1 MGMANLIAEE
11 LDVGLDLAAKLVD
24 EHIPIEAYDEH
35 QEIPTDDVE
44 GWLEHIWAQDYVRDE
59 VGSYPEP

>member
-11 LDVGLDLAAKLVD
+11 LDCGLDLAAKLVD

-35 QEIPTDDVE
+35 AEIPDDDVQLWRE
-44 GWLEHIWAQDYVRDE
+44 LIHDEHAA
-59 VGSYPEP
+59 

>member
-24 EHIPIEAYDEH
+24 EHIPIEAYDEFG
-35 QEIPTDDVE
+35 EIPADDVQTWRE
-44 GWLEHIWAQDYVRDE
+44 FIHDEHFDIDYE
-59 VGSYPEP
+59 WPPQY